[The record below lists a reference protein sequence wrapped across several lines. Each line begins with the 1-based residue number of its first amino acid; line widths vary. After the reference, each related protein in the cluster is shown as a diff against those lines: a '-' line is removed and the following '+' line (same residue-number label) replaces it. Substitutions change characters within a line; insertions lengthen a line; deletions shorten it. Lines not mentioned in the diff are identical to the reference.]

1 MAARLEGRTPFHT
14 PRGGPSPE
22 TGHAAREDRPQ
33 AKGSKTGV
41 GSADHK
47 NVLDTKKKREGRRRR
62 KQQRAAAAGRPERNT
77 LRAPEERITRGACA
91 TLPRG
96 SWPNKH

>member
-22 TGHAAREDRPQ
+22 TGQAAREDRPQ
-33 AKGSKTGV
+33 AKGSKTGG
-41 GSADHK
+41 GSADHCS
-47 NVLDTKKKREGRRRR
+47 
-62 KQQRAAAAGRPERNT
+62 AGGKSRS
-77 LRAPEERITRGACA
+77 CV
-91 TLPRG
+91 TLPLG